1 MASPQ
6 EVTALKAKGGRD
18 TARKMVSQIDQA
30 IVKEGQHP
38 LLDMLPVSHLRYVR
52 EYIESFT

>member
-18 TARKMVSQIDQA
+18 TARKMLSQIDQA
-30 IVKEGQHP
+30 MVKEGQYP
-38 LLDMLPVSHLRYVR
+38 LLDMLPVSSLKYIR
-52 EYIESFT
+52 EYVESFT